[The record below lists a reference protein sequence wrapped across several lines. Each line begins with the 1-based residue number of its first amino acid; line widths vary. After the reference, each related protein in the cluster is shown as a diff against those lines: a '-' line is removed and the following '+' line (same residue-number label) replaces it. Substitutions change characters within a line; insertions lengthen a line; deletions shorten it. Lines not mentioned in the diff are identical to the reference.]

1 MSIKFLHQVI
11 IFAAMS
17 VALLFAVFCFFDPGV
32 AGDPPYT
39 VAGVVCVGLAIGLVF
54 YEIHF
59 LKRTRKIIIH

>member
-17 VALLFAVFCFFDPGV
+17 VALLFAGWCFFDPSV
-32 AGDPPYT
+32 AGSPPY
-39 VAGVVCVGLAIGLVF
+39 VIAGIACVLVAIGLVF